1 MGANSSS
8 ISELP
13 ENEYLKKLSGAE
25 PISENDPFWNQLLS
39 FSFTTPTNSADL
51 KLLEEATISVCKSL
65 VEKNP
70 RTGNLGSLIKVFLS
84 RTKEL
89 KISAE
94 CQNHLFIWQA
104 HNALFIICCLLKV
117 FISRMSEEELQ
128 LHFTYE
134 EKAPGS
140 YGAECE
146 DLIEEL
152 LCCLIQLIVEIPL
165 LPLSRRQGT
174 QLNDVVSAE
183 CGCEQCL
190 ALEQSQ
196 QRQDGDTWCGSVDC
210 DPGNCDSSLL
220 LTLSRDI
227 TYGIS
232 LEAVT
237 TLIVFLSCQLFHKE
251 ILRES
256 IIHKYLMRG
265 RCLPYTSRLVKTL
278 LYNFIRQERSPPP
291 GTHVF
296 QQQTDGGGLLYGIA
310 SGVA

>member
-13 ENEYLKKLSGAE
+13 ENEYLQKLSGSE

-134 EKAPGS
+134 EKAGPSS
-140 YGAECE
+140 YG
-146 DLIEEL
+146 
-152 LCCLIQLIVEIPL
+152 
-165 LPLSRRQGT
+165 GYT
-174 QLNDVVSAE
+174 QV
-183 CGCEQCL
+183 
-190 ALEQSQ
+190 
-196 QRQDGDTWCGSVDC
+196 
-210 DPGNCDSSLL
+210 
-220 LTLSRDI
+220 
-227 TYGIS
+227 
-232 LEAVT
+232 
-237 TLIVFLSCQLFHKE
+237 
-251 ILRES
+251 
-256 IIHKYLMRG
+256 LMKQ
-265 RCLPYTSRLVKTL
+265 TSHEKLK
-278 LYNFIRQERSPPP
+278 
-291 GTHVF
+291 
-296 QQQTDGGGLLYGIA
+296 
-310 SGVA
+310 